1 MALIYIVLL
10 RSITFGL
17 SFTPLN
23 PCPANLL
30 AKVPNVS
37 GRYNKYMLAA
47 FERPLF
53 KILLNLLAEAPPV
66 VFQKNNWWKLVIMVT
81 GPTGFVMFAFSS
93 NALFMSFIFFWLSK
107 KFT

>member
-1 MALIYIVLL
+1 MTLIYIVLL

-37 GRYNKYMLAA
+37 GRYDKYMLAA

-66 VFQKNNWWKLVIMVT
+66 VFQKKQLVVT
-81 GPTGFVMFAFSS
+81 GDDGYWS
-93 NALFMSFIFFWLSK
+93 NWFCHVCFFK
-107 KFT
+107 

>member
-1 MALIYIVLL
+1 MTLIYIVLL

-37 GRYNKYMLAA
+37 GRYDKYMLAA

-66 VFQKNNWWKLVIMVT
+66 FFQKNNWW
-81 GPTGFVMFAFSS
+81 
-93 NALFMSFIFFWLSK
+93 
-107 KFT
+107 